1 MEFLDKVKKVAAEAV
16 AVSSKQGKKLYD
28 VSKIKLEI
36 AQKQNDVKAL
46 YKEIGFDAYKAYKA
60 NTDIVEYV
68 KEKLLAIDALEE
80 EIALLR
86 KKADDIKNTDEV
98 GVEDISYADE
108 DAQDAV
114 VFDAQQEYDEAET
127 EPIEPIE

>member
-60 NTDIVEYV
+60 NADVVEYI
-68 KEKLLAIDALEE
+68 KEKLLAIDAVEE

-86 KKADDIKNTDEV
+86 KKEDDIKNTDEV
-98 GVEDISYADE
+98 GVEDTPSADE

-114 VFDAQQEYDEAET
+114 VLDAQQEYDEAET

>member
-36 AQKQNDVKAL
+36 AQKQNDVKSL

-60 NTDIVEYV
+60 NADVVEYI
-68 KEKLLAIDALEE
+68 KEKLLAIDAIEE

-86 KKADDIKNTDEV
+86 KKEDDIKNTDEV
-98 GVEDISYADE
+98 GVEDTPSADE

-114 VFDAQQEYDEAET
+114 VLDAQQEYDEAET

>member
-1 MEFLDKVKKVAAEAV
+1 MEFLDKVKKVAADVAV
-16 AVSSKQGKKLYD
+16 ASGKQGKKLYG
-28 VSKIKLEI
+28 VAKIKLEI
-36 AQKQNDVKAL
+36 AEKQNNVKAL

-60 NTDIVEYV
+60 NTDVVEYI
-68 KEKLLAIDALEE
+68 KEKLMAIDAIEE
-80 EIALLR
+80 EIAILR

-98 GVEDISYADE
+98 GVDDISYADE
-108 DAQDAV
+108 DAQDAE

>member
-1 MEFLDKVKKVAAEAV
+1 MEFLDKVKKVAADV
-16 AVSSKQGKKLYD
+16 ATASGKQGKKLYD
-28 VSKIKLEI
+28 VAKIKLEI
-36 AQKQNDVKAL
+36 AEKQNNVKTL

-60 NTDIVEYV
+60 NADIVEYV
-68 KEKLLAIDALEE
+68 KEKLLAIDSLEE
-80 EIALLR
+80 EIAVLR

-98 GVEDISYADE
+98 GVEDAPSADA

-114 VFDAQQEYDEAET
+114 VVDAQQEYDEAET

>member
-1 MEFLDKVKKVAAEAV
+1 MEFLDKVKKVAAEVAV
-16 AVSSKQGKKLYD
+16 ASGKQGKKLYG
-28 VSKIKLEI
+28 VTKIKLEI
-36 AQKQNDVKAL
+36 AEKQNNVKAL

-60 NTDIVEYV
+60 NTDIAEYV
-68 KEKLLAIDALEE
+68 KEKLMAIDALEE
-80 EIALLR
+80 EIAILR

>member
-1 MEFLDKVKKVAAEAV
+1 MEFLDKVKKVAADVAV
-16 AVSSKQGKKLYD
+16 ASGKQGKKLYG
-28 VSKIKLEI
+28 VAKIKLEI
-36 AQKQNDVKAL
+36 AEKQNNVKAL

-60 NTDIVEYV
+60 NTDVVEYI
-68 KEKLLAIDALEE
+68 KEKLLAIDAIEE
-80 EIALLR
+80 EIAVLR

-98 GVEDISYADE
+98 GVDDISYADE
-108 DAQDAV
+108 DAQDAE

>member
-1 MEFLDKVKKVAAEAV
+1 MEFFDKVKKVAADVAV
-16 AVSSKQGKKLYD
+16 ASGKQGKKLYD
-28 VSKIKLEI
+28 VTKIKLEI
-36 AQKQNDVKAL
+36 AEKQNNVKAL

-60 NTDIVEYV
+60 NADIVEYV
-68 KEKLLAIDALEE
+68 KEKLMAIDALEE

-98 GVEDISYADE
+98 GVEDEPSADE
-108 DAQDAV
+108 YAEDAV
-114 VFDAQQEYDEAET
+114 YVDAQQEYDEAET

>member
-1 MEFLDKVKKVAAEAV
+1 MEFLDKVKKVAADVAV
-16 AVSSKQGKKLYD
+16 ASGKQGKKLYG
-28 VSKIKLEI
+28 VAKIKLEI
-36 AQKQNDVKAL
+36 AEKQNNVKAL

-60 NTDIVEYV
+60 NTDVVEYI
-68 KEKLLAIDALEE
+68 KEKLMAIDAIEE
-80 EIALLR
+80 EIAVLR

-98 GVEDISYADE
+98 GVDDISYADE
-108 DAQDAV
+108 DAQDAE

>member
-1 MEFLDKVKKVAAEAV
+1 MEFLDKVKKVAAEVAV
-16 AVSSKQGKKLYD
+16 ASGKQGKKLYG
-28 VSKIKLEI
+28 VTKIKLEI
-36 AQKQNDVKAL
+36 AEKQNNVKAL

-60 NTDIVEYV
+60 NADIAEYI
-68 KEKLLAIDALEE
+68 KEKLMAIDALEE

-98 GVEDISYADE
+98 GVEDISYSDE
-108 DAQDAV
+108 DAQDAE